1 MQQVGAGD
9 RTMVDIFPYQHILSA
24 MARLAT
30 THDVF
35 NALAEPARRRIVELL
50 AGHDRAVGEIAEA
63 LKATHSQV
71 SKHLRVLGEVR
82 LVRCQKLGRSRV
94 YHLEPDALLPLH
106 AWVSQFDALWD
117 RQIRSIKA
125 RAEARAARGEA

>member
-1 MQQVGAGD
+1 
-9 RTMVDIFPYQHILSA
+9 

-30 THDVF
+30 SHDVF

-50 AGHDRAVGEIAEA
+50 AQHACAVGEIALA
-63 LKATHSQV
+63 LRATQSQV
-71 SKHLRVLGEVR
+71 SKHLRVLSEVR
-82 LVRCQKLGRSRV
+82 LVRCRKLGRSHIYR
-94 YHLEPDALLPLH
+94 LEPDALLPMH

-125 RAEARAARGEA
+125 RAEARAAKGEA